1 MTTLL
6 PVDSDNHPIPA
17 VRLKPS
23 GAHALSA
30 TVASARNA
38 NGFDAATRVV
48 SLYATAPVYVKF
60 GGADVVATASDHYF
74 PAGVYYDFALGG
86 DKVPHYTHLA
96 VLRVSADGAVYI
108 SEKE

>member
-17 VRLKPS
+17 VRLKQS

-30 TVASARNA
+30 TSNAARNA
-38 NGFDAATRVV
+38 AAFDAETRVV
-48 SLYATAPVYVKF
+48 SLYATGPVYVKF
-60 GGADVVATASDHYF
+60 GGPTVTAASTDHYF
-74 PAGVYYDFALGG
+74 PSGVYYDFALGG
-86 DKVPHYTHLA
+86 GKVPHYTHVS
-96 VLRVSADGAVYI
+96 VLRVAADATVYV